1 MSMTTRKWRMRDMM
15 GMGVSV
21 RQGGLAMAL
30 AFASV
35 PNAIWA
41 QRHEVFSDNIKS
53 LQVVCGDNWLALPV
67 MELNSTDAG
76 NVMNISF
83 DDLTHVY
90 RRYTYSIEHCEAD
103 WTPSEGLFQSDY
115 IEGFQSDNTIDDV
128 QESIN
133 TNVLYT
139 HYSLTVPN
147 DRCRLK
153 LSGNY
158 KLTVVDDESGAK
170 VLTVCFMVTEASAS
184 VGMEVTTNTDIDTNK
199 SHQQVGMTVGY
210 GSLRVT
216 DPSSQIKTVVMQN
229 RRWDNA
235 KINVKP
241 QYVTVDGLQWTHCRG
256 LIFDA
261 GNEYHKFEALATSH
275 ATMGI
280 DRISWDGDNYH
291 AWLYEDAPRP
301 NYLYDED
308 ADGAFY
314 IRNSDNRE
322 NDRASEYMYVHFTLN
337 CPRPVSGEVY
347 LNGDWTR
354 DMFVPEY
361 KMEYNAE
368 KARYEASVMLKQGY
382 YSYQYLMLT
391 GDGNTAVMPTEGS
404 YFETENRY
412 AALVYFRGQGERTDR
427 LVGYREVQLK

>member
-1 MSMTTRKWRMRDMM
+1 MNSGYMAGK
-15 GMGVSV
+15 
-21 RQGGLAMAL
+21 LA
-30 AFASV
+30 AFAVCVSLGAK
-35 PNAIWA
+35 PAEMRA
-41 QRHEVFSDNIKS
+41 QRHEIFSGNIKS
-53 LQVVCGDNWLALPV
+53 LQVVCGTKWLALPV
-67 MELNSTDAG
+67 MELNSMSAN

-90 RRYTYSIEHCEAD
+90 HRYTYNIEHCEAD
-103 WTPSEGLFQSDY
+103 WTPSEGLFSSDY
-115 IEGFQSDNTIDDV
+115 IEGFQDGNTIDDIE
-128 QESIN
+128 ESIN

-139 HYSLTVPN
+139 HYSLTIPN

-158 KLTVVDDESGAK
+158 KLTVTDDESGEK
-170 VLTVCFMVTEASAS
+170 VFTACFMVTESSAA
-184 VGMEVTTNTDIDTNK
+184 VGMDVTTNTDIDTNK

-216 DPSSQIKTVVMQN
+216 DPSAQIKTVVMQN

-275 ATMGI
+275 ATMGV
-280 DRISWDGDNYH
+280 DRIAWDGDSYH
-291 AWLYEDAPRP
+291 AWLYEDSPRP

-314 IRNSDNRE
+314 IRNSDNVE
-322 NDRASEYMYVHFTLN
+322 NDRASDYMYVHFTLN
-337 CPRPVSGEVY
+337 CPRPVDGEVY
-347 LNGDWTR
+347 LNGDWTCDR
-354 DMFVPEY
+354 FLPEY
-361 KMEYNAE
+361 RMTYNAE
-368 KARYEASVMLKQGY
+368 KARYEGAVLLKQGY

-391 GDGNTAVMPTEGS
+391 PEGETAVMPTEGS
-404 YFETENRY
+404 YFQTENRY

-427 LVGYREVQLK
+427 LVGYKEIQLK

>member
-1 MSMTTRKWRMRDMM
+1 MVGW
-15 GMGVSV
+15 SV
-21 RQGGLAMAL
+21 LYRLLKFAPVAAL
-30 AFASV
+30 ALV
-35 PNAIWA
+35 PMAILA
-41 QRHEVFSDNIKS
+41 QRHEIFSDNIKS
-53 LQVVCGDNWLALPV
+53 LQVVCGGKWLALPV
-67 MELNSTDAG
+67 MELNSMDEG

-115 IEGFQSDNTIDDV
+115 IEGFQSDNIIDNV
-128 QESIN
+128 EESIN

-139 HYSLTVPN
+139 HYSLSLPN

-158 KLTVVDDESGAK
+158 KLTVTDDESGAK
-170 VLTVCFMVTEASAS
+170 VLTACFMVTESAAV

-199 SHQQVGMTVGY
+199 SHQQVGVTVGY

-235 KINVKP
+235 KINVRP
-241 QYVTVDGLQWTHCRG
+241 QYITVDGLQWTHCRE

-261 GNEYHKFEALATSH
+261 GNEYHKFETLATSH
-275 ATMGI
+275 ATMGV

-314 IRNSDNRE
+314 IRNSDNQE
-322 NDRASEYMYVHFTLN
+322 NGRASEYMYVHFTLN
-337 CPRPVSGEVY
+337 CPRPVSGDVY

-361 KMEYNAE
+361 KMKYNAE

-391 GDGNTAVMPTEGS
+391 SDGSTAVMPTEGS

-427 LVGYREVQLK
+427 LIGYKEVQLK

>member
-1 MSMTTRKWRMRDMM
+1 MNSGYMAGK
-15 GMGVSV
+15 
-21 RQGGLAMAL
+21 LA
-30 AFASV
+30 AFAACVSLGAM
-35 PNAIWA
+35 PTEMRA
-41 QRHEVFSDNIKS
+41 QRHEIFSVNIKS
-53 LQVVCGDNWLALPV
+53 LQVVCGTKWLALPV
-67 MELNSTDAG
+67 MELNSAAAS

-90 RRYTYSIEHCEAD
+90 HRYTYNIEHCEAD
-103 WTPSEGLFQSDY
+103 WTPSEGLFSSDY
-115 IEGFQSDNTIDDV
+115 IEGFQDGNTIDDIE
-128 QESIN
+128 ESIN

-139 HYSLTVPN
+139 HYSLTIPN

-158 KLTVVDDESGAK
+158 KLTVTDDESGEK
-170 VLTVCFMVTEASAS
+170 VFTACFMVTESSAT
-184 VGMEVTTNTDIDTNK
+184 VGMDVATNTDIDTNK

-216 DPSSQIKTVVMQN
+216 DPSAQIKTVVMQN

-275 ATMGI
+275 ATMGV
-280 DRISWDGDNYH
+280 DRIAWDGENYH
-291 AWLYEDAPRP
+291 AWLYEDSPRP

-314 IRNSDNRE
+314 IRNSDNVE
-322 NDRASEYMYVHFTLN
+322 NDRASDYMYVHFTLN
-337 CPRPVSGEVY
+337 CPQPVDGEVY
-347 LNGDWTR
+347 LNGDWTCDR
-354 DMFVPEY
+354 FLPEY
-361 KMEYNAE
+361 RMAYNAE
-368 KARYEASVMLKQGY
+368 KARYEGSVLLKQGY

-391 GDGNTAVMPTEGS
+391 PDGETAVMPTEGS
-404 YFETENRY
+404 YFQTENRY

-427 LVGYREVQLK
+427 LVGYKEIQLK